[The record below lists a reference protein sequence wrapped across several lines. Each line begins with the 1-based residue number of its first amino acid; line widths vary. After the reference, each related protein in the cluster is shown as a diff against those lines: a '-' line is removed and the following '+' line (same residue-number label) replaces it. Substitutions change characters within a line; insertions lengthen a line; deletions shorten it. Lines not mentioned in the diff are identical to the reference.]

1 MKKKQQHFDKIRN
14 KKTKTYF
21 KTKYNVLC
29 SHIVSAILNEQKYS
43 KNFQISKILTLFFF
57 QFFLIVFGLILIVFS
72 K

>member
-29 SHIVSAILNEQKYS
+29 RHIVSAILNEQRYS

-57 QFFLIVFGLILIVFS
+57 NFFSSCLGSF
-72 K
+72 